1 MYTSRAASVGTYA
14 VPPENTPRKTLGK
27 DEFLMLLITQLKNLD
42 IGEGSSNQ
50 EFVAQMAQFTLL
62 EEVQNLGSSMQELM
76 CRQLIADAGSFV
88 GKDIEAW
95 IPGYDM
101 PVEGRVDSVEV
112 IGGLPYLVVGD
123 MRINMAHVTRIF

>member
-27 DEFLMLLITQLKNLD
+27 DEFLMLLITQMRNLD

-62 EEVQNLGSSMQELM
+62 EEVQNLSYSVQELM
-76 CRQLIADAGSFV
+76 CRQLIAEAGSFV

-101 PVEGRVDSVEV
+101 PVKGHVDSVEV

-123 MRINMAHVTRIF
+123 MRINMAHVTKIS